1 MIRAAAVEKDLD
13 DVKAAFLMYVKA
25 CPDVTYVEME
35 QMFRNENIGVYLIG
49 VERTDLSVTLT
60 NMDLQ
65 GNLDRKYTIT
75 FRFQDKPSR
84 PREKTIWPAN
94 TEENLTRLA
103 EGGEPVARGIP
114 LCMNCRELGHTSR
127 ICPTER
133 IENTEQAAVACHN
146 CGSEGHRLRD
156 CKTQFPFSLLPLPHH
171 SITRQALTDTF
182 SRQGSPR
189 RQVRVPQLW
198 TERP

>member
-1 MIRAAAVEKDLD
+1 MICAAAAEKDLD

-35 QMFRNENIGVYLIG
+35 KMFRNENIGVHLIG

-65 GNLDRKYTIT
+65 GNLDRKYTVT

-84 PREKTIWPAN
+84 PREKAIWPAN
-94 TEENLTRLA
+94 AEENLARLA
-103 EGGEPVARGIP
+103 DGGEPVARGIP
-114 LCMNCRELGHTSR
+114 LCTNCRELGHISR
-127 ICPTER
+127 NCPTER
-133 IENTEQAAVACHN
+133 IENMEQAAVACPN

-156 CKTQFPFSLLPLPHH
+156 CRMKRHLLYSTSLT
-171 SITRQALTDTF
+171 SNC
-182 SRQGSPR
+182 
-189 RQVRVPQLW
+189 
-198 TERP
+198 